1 LARLATWRRVL
12 RNQYV
17 LISEKRDG
25 KDIIPH
31 ISSASLAIPRERP
44 KEREF
49 GRNLPRIVNISG
61 QTFEELD
68 GEYDLILGQLVR
80 MIYDPE
86 KRRIR

>member
-1 LARLATWRRVL
+1 LARLATRRGVL
-12 RNQYV
+12 RDQYV
-17 LISEKRDG
+17 LIPEKRGG
-25 KDIIPH
+25 KDVIPH

-44 KEREF
+44 KKREF

-61 QTFEELD
+61 QTFD

>member
-1 LARLATWRRVL
+1 ML
-12 RNQYV
+12 
-17 LISEKRDG
+17 
-25 KDIIPH
+25 
-31 ISSASLAIPRERP
+31 
-44 KEREF
+44 
-49 GRNLPRIVNISG
+49 G

>member
-44 KEREF
+44 KKREF
-49 GRNLPRIVNISG
+49 GRNLQRIVNMLG

-68 GEYDLILGQLVR
+68 GEYDLILGPLVR

>member
-1 LARLATWRRVL
+1 LARLATRRRVL
-12 RNQYV
+12 RDQYV
-17 LISEKRDG
+17 LIPEKRGG
-25 KDIIPH
+25 KDVIPH
-31 ISSASLAIPRERP
+31 ISSASLAIPRKRP
-44 KEREF
+44 KKREF
-49 GRNLPRIVNISG
+49 GRNLPHIVNVSG